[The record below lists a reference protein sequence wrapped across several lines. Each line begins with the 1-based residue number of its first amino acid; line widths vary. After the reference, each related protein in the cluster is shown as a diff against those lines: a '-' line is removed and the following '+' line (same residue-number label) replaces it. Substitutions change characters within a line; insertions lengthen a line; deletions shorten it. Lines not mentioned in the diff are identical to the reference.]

1 MGKPTD
7 QELDVSVA
15 GMLRF
20 GVTLSAL
27 VVLAGG
33 LLFLRHP
40 WSAIPDYSHF
50 RAGDSSLRTL
60 SGIVRGAVRLSP
72 QSIIQLGLI
81 LLIATPVARIAF
93 CVVGFARQRSRLYVL
108 ISLTVLIILL
118 FSLVN
123 SVL

>member
-72 QSIIQLGLI
+72 RNIIQLGLI

-123 SVL
+123 SIL

>member
-50 RAGDSSLRTL
+50 RAGDSSLRTI
-60 SGIVRGAVRLSP
+60 SGIVRGSVRLSP
-72 QSIIQLGLI
+72 RSIIQLGLI
-81 LLIATPVARIAF
+81 LLIATPVARVAF

>member
-1 MGKPTD
+1 MGRPTD
-7 QELDVSVA
+7 QELDISVA

-27 VVLAGG
+27 VVIAGG
-33 LLFLRHP
+33 LLSLRHP
-40 WSAIPDYSHF
+40 WLAIPNYAYFH
-50 RAGDSSLRTL
+50 AGNASLCTL

-81 LLIATPVARIAF
+81 MLIATPVLRVVF

-108 ISLTVLIILL
+108 ISSTVLIILL

-123 SVL
+123 SAL

>member
-123 SVL
+123 SIL

>member
-7 QELDVSVA
+7 QELDIFVA

-50 RAGDSSLRTL
+50 QAGDISLRTIP
-60 SGIVRGAVRLSP
+60 GIFHGAVRLHA

-81 LLIATPVARIAF
+81 VLIATPVVRVVF
-93 CVVGFARQRSRLYVL
+93 CVVGFVRQRSHLYVV
-108 ISLTVLIILL
+108 ISSIVLMILL
-118 FSLVN
+118 FSLAN
-123 SVL
+123 SAL

>member
-1 MGKPTD
+1 MT
-7 QELDVSVA
+7 V
-15 GMLRF
+15 RF
-20 GVTLSAL
+20 GRRTALS
-27 VVLAGG
+27 LA
-33 LLFLRHP
+33 
-40 WSAIPDYSHF
+40 A
-50 RAGDSSLRTL
+50 A

-72 QSIIQLGLI
+72 RSIIQLGMI
-81 LLIATPVARIAF
+81 LLIATPVARVAF